1 MTEDLE
7 NNEGELIMSKSNP
20 TDRLYSRDHEW
31 VKDNG
36 DGTTIIGITDHAQE
50 MLTDIVFV
58 ELPEIGKK
66 VAKSEPVAVV
76 ESVKS
81 VSDVYSP
88 VSGEVID
95 VNSKLEDTPEL
106 INSDAFGEG
115 WIVKIRLSDVSEL
128 KSLLNAADY
137 EKFVKEEK
145 H

>member
-1 MTEDLE
+1 
-7 NNEGELIMSKSNP
+7 MSKSNP
-20 TDRLYSRDHEW
+20 TDRLYSKDHEW

-36 DGTTIIGITDHAQE
+36 DGTAVVGITDYAQE

-58 ELPEIGKK
+58 ELPPIGKK
-66 VAKSEPVAVV
+66 VAKGEPVAVV

-95 VNSKLEDTPEL
+95 VNKTLEDKPEL
-106 INSDAFGEG
+106 INQDAFGEG
-115 WIVKIRLSDVSEL
+115 WIAKLKLENAAEL
-128 KSLLNAADY
+128 KSLLNTADY
-137 EKFVKEEK
+137 DALIKEEK

>member
-1 MTEDLE
+1 
-7 NNEGELIMSKSNP
+7 MSKPNP

-36 DGTTIIGITDHAQE
+36 DGTVLIGISDYAQE

-58 ELPEIGKK
+58 ELPAIGKK
-66 VAKSEPVAVV
+66 VAKGESVAVV

-81 VSDVYSP
+81 VSDVYAP
-88 VSGEVID
+88 ISGEVLD
-95 VNSKLEDTPEL
+95 VNKKLENTPEL
-106 INSDAFGEG
+106 INQDAFGEG
-115 WIVKIRLSDVSEL
+115 WIAKMRLSDADEL

-137 EKFVKEEK
+137 EQFVKEEK